1 MEPLWAG
8 GWKWRM
14 TLSFNLV
21 KEFASIPIQASK
33 IQKRLVT
40 MKMMR
45 PRMNSRIRVVSL
57 IKHNQMLQKTKHQI
71 GPLSWFLWRKAL
83 RFQKRRIIIM
93 FVILMDKIF
102 VLVWWQPKWSWILIR
117 IMETCESLI
126 CMIQI
131 PLKSTIKIL
140 KETLP
145 LMKKVWNS

>member
-14 TLSFNLV
+14 ILSFNLV
-21 KEFASIPIQASK
+21 REFTSIAIQASR
-33 IQKRLVT
+33 ILKRRVT

-45 PRMNSRIRVVSL
+45 PKMSTRIQAVWL
-57 IKHNQMLQKTKHQI
+57 IKHSQTLPKISQQI
-71 GPLSWFLWRKAL
+71 GALSWFLWRKAL
-83 RFQKRRIIIM
+83 KLQKRLITMM
-93 FVILMDKIF
+93 FAILMDKIF